1 MKQIVIS
8 RGFANAFTPN
18 EQLVMIQM
26 LVNCDDNGFVSI
38 GDSYISSE
46 TGLTRQQVRTVKRNL
61 VEDGVIEEVALRK
74 QNNQCDNQCDNQCNN
89 QSNNQKRNNVKIC
102 NIDDYNGFNNF
113 SNQLVNQMA
122 NQIVNQVINQLEK
135 ETRKEKEKV
144 FPHTPLQIE
153 KENNKEK
160 ENSPLYPPGGKPKG
174 YENFDF
180 SFVDEKF
187 YDVFVKW
194 LDYRRD
200 EKKPKFI
207 FKSQRTLE
215 DCYKTILEVSH
226 GIPEAADAIIRYCT
240 SSGYQGI
247 FVPRDFWRD
256 WESPKDSKREELTP
270 PSSKPEGYAP
280 DLPYNENMKA
290 FVVANKFPEFNEDW
304 PYKPDTR
311 PDGAT
316 ICNGSDGWRWD
327 ATNKRWIEMWW
338 NRDTRQ
344 WVNR

>member
-1 MKQIVIS
+1 MILIDRLFVKAYS
-8 RGFANAFTPN
+8 PN
-18 EQLVMIQM
+18 EQLVM
-26 LVNCDDNGFVSI
+26 LHLLLNADKNGVVEFSDRGMSTATKI
-38 GDSYISSE
+38 PY
-46 TGLTRQQVRTVKRNL
+46 QQVRTIHQKWIA
-61 VEDGVIEEVALRK
+61 DGTLANAPTNASANAPTNAKSVFVTI
-74 QNNQCDNQCDNQCNN
+74 CDFDSYNAF
-89 QSNNQKRNNVKIC
+89 
-102 NIDDYNGFNNF
+102 NIF
-113 SNQLVNQMA
+113 SNAVA
-122 NQIVNQVINQLEK
+122 NAPTNAPTNARKK
-135 ETRKEKEKV
+135 EITKEKDKV
-144 FPHTPLQIE
+144 SPHTPLQIE

-160 ENSPLYPPGGKPKG
+160 EISPLYPPGEKPKG

-256 WESPKDSKREELTP
+256 WKAQGAYKNDEPKHQDNANEYS
-270 PSSKPEGYAP
+270 P